1 MQTTTATVRAAR
13 DFDLPVE
20 DIFAH
25 WTSPETRVRWEAG
38 PDTGMVYDGFDT
50 RPGGTETVRVMKDGQ
65 EVGRMIQ
72 THLRI
77 EPGRLMASTMVGIF
91 GGTVTMMSALVVEFI
106 ATETGS
112 RIEAVAQA
120 SDLSGHDIAAAQEAG
135 WSWIF
140 DRFQADID
148 RYGPVT
154 NPRPTPEDPTT

>member
-13 DFDLPVE
+13 DFDLPAE

-72 THLRI
+72 THLRVD
-77 EPGRLMASTMVGIF
+77 ENRLIASSMVGIF

-106 ATETGS
+106 PTGTGT

-120 SDLSGHDIAAAQEAG
+120 SDLAGNDIASAQEAG

-140 DRFQADID
+140 DRFEADID
-148 RYGPVT
+148 RHGPVT
-154 NPRPTPEDPTT
+154 HPRHTPEDPTT